1 MLQPTSDQDSGYG
14 EFLESPSSLWS
25 LVEEQVPRSERAEIK
40 RILGDA
46 AVDLSL
52 DLHAEVEVLLEL
64 WRDARSSCPSA
75 VQSSPSSG
83 SILAD
88 PPLIKDMVTQEIR
101 MLLLSV
107 RTKARHQGLDE
118 DQAVSKYNPRVVSFV
133 IGTAGRPESRARS
146 SESRLSRPPSG
157 CRAVNE
163 RSFSSLSTSSGIE
176 DDLEELKDKLQIS
189 HIDEVILHLRSLLED
204 ECRTLEAD
212 VITLQHRL
220 EVEWR
225 YAEALQAEPSLTEL
239 KEERRILERD
249 LQLAQLPAPKMAS
262 SGKPN
267 IARLLDMG
275 RRRQNA
281 GCILSLKMS
290 SIPDLQYDRPLTP
303 CPPDPRLKNPQGRP
317 GALSCAAAYPVK
329 GPEEPGLSSPH
340 RFIQE
345 RTSRVYSPLC
355 RDPRGRGTVR
365 PPSLPANGR
374 AAFTYE
380 ASPAA
385 APAPPG
391 NTLLVPLPPKVQR
404 PPGSSGPAPAFRR
417 VRAHVM
423 NLPP

>member
-14 EFLESPSSLWS
+14 EFLESPPSLWS

-107 RTKARHQGLDE
+107 RTKARHHGLDE

-146 SESRLSRPPSG
+146 SESRWSRPPSG
-157 CRAVNE
+157 CRAVSE
-163 RSFSSLSTSSGIE
+163 RSFSSLSTSSSIE

-212 VITLQHRL
+212 VITLQRRL
-220 EVEWR
+220 EVEWQ

-249 LQLAQLPAPKMAS
+249 LQLDQLPAPKMAS

-267 IARLLDMG
+267 IVRLLDMG

-290 SIPDLQYDRPLTP
+290 STPDLQSDRPLTP
-303 CPPDPRLKNPQGRP
+303 CPPDPRLKTPQGRTVRRDLAGP
-317 GALSCAAAYPVK
+317 GALSCAAAYPVTA
-329 GPEEPGLSSPH
+329 PEEPGLSSPH

-345 RTSRVYSPLC
+345 RTARVYSPL
-355 RDPRGRGTVR
+355 GRGTVR
-365 PPSLPANGR
+365 PPSLPANGT
-374 AAFTYE
+374 APFTYE
-380 ASPAA
+380 

-391 NTLLVPLPPKVQR
+391 NTLLVPLPPKVRR